1 MREFGKPSD
10 RKKDSELMVVIEN
23 RIEIVT
29 RTDSDGE
36 EALQYLK
43 MSLNVAFICQER
55 LIIFCLK
62 QGKKIAKL

>member
-1 MREFGKPSD
+1 MLYQLATGRMVKFLGGERKFGKPSD

-36 EALQYLK
+36 EYLP
-43 MSLNVAFICQER
+43 SSI
-55 LIIFCLK
+55 
-62 QGKKIAKL
+62 